1 MATIL
6 KQESKL
12 VFLSAHSGAHNTSE
26 KVELANGVSL
36 RKYQELA
43 KKPQEWRNWTKKIT
57 LAARKQWI
65 TADSNRMDRYMN
77 KKTGNMELYKKKHT
91 HTQEKETLRT
101 RAM

>member
-12 VFLSAHSGAHNTSE
+12 VSLSAHSRAHNTSE
-26 KVELANGVSL
+26 KIELANGVSL

-43 KKPQEWRNWTKKIT
+43 KKPQEWQNWTKEIT

-65 TADSNRMDRYMN
+65 TADRNRMDRYMN
-77 KKTGNMELYKKKHT
+77 KKTGNIE
-91 HTQEKETLRT
+91 
-101 RAM
+101 